1 MIHSLKDDMMQLLLI
16 LMAASLLGFT
26 YGYYT
31 DGFLFSANICLFAGL
46 TLIMPSLFQ
55 IKLTDVKLI
64 WVYKSTILK
73 GMIVNYILLP
83 LVAVVIGFAT
93 QDYGIAAGLFL
104 LSVLSGGGMV
114 MYWIKQAQGDTSLG
128 FLLLFINLL
137 FISLSLLMLHL
148 FATYSAP
155 YFNETYVSDIS
166 ITRFTTEVI
175 TLLILIPFV
184 ASRVIRFIPP
194 LLKGIQNYSR
204 VISQLSI
211 FIILFYLF
219 GLQDSQQLID
229 IYDFEP
235 ELFPIAFVA
244 TLGFYMVITLLS
256 FWVYDLQNRQER
268 AAFWHTTTRYVT
280 LALVMT
286 TFSSQTFGT
295 SMLIPVMSA
304 YIIQIGFAV
313 LISKRFQG

>member
-1 MIHSLKDDMMQLLLI
+1 MQLLLI

-64 WVYKSTILK
+64 WIHKSTILK
-73 GMIVNYILLP
+73 GMLVNYILLP
-83 LVAVVIGFAT
+83 IVAIAIGLTT

-114 MYWIKQAQGDTSLG
+114 MYWIKHTQGDTSLG
-128 FLLLFINLL
+128 FVLLFINLI
-137 FISLSLLMLHL
+137 FISLSLFMLHL
-148 FATYSAP
+148 FAGYSAP
-155 YFNETYVSDIS
+155 YFDENYVSEIS
-166 ITRFTTEVI
+166 INRFTTEVI
-175 TLLILIPFV
+175 TLLILIPFI
-184 ASRVIRFIPP
+184 ASRVILFIPP
-194 LLKGIQNYSR
+194 LLKTIQNYNR

-211 FIILFYLF
+211 FIIIFYLF

-235 ELFPIAFVA
+235 ELFFIAFIA
-244 TLGFYMVITLLS
+244 TLAFYIIITLLS
-256 FWVYDLQNRQER
+256 FWMYNLQNTQEK
-268 AAFWHTTTRYVT
+268 AAFWHTITRYIT

-304 YIIQIGFAV
+304 YIIQVGLAV
-313 LISKRFQG
+313 LISKKFQ